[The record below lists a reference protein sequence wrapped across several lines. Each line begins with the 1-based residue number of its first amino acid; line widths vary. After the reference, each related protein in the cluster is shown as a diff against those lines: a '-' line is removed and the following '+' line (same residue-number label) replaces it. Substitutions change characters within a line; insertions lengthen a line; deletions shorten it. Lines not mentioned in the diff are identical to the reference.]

1 MELEIMVV
9 MQAGTYIDS
18 HAGITYSEGI
28 FTRISEM
35 ALFNLTAI

>member
-18 HAGITYSEGI
+18 NAGITYSEEI
-28 FTRISEM
+28 IIRISEI
-35 ALFNLTAI
+35 ALFNLKTI

>member
-9 MQAGTYIDS
+9 MQAGTSSDS

-28 FTRISEM
+28 FIRISEM